1 MNQSDPYALPD
12 ENIEK
17 SILASK
23 GKIVIAVG
31 IFIIAMIYLGFNAF
45 QGASSYYLTIEEL
58 IDRGSEAYD
67 KNVRINGN
75 LVPASF
81 KRQEDATLLEISITD
96 GQNSI
101 YAKYQGV
108 VPDLFFNEHSEILLE
123 GKYSPSG
130 VFNAHSIIVKCPSKY
145 QGEGNPA

>member
-17 SILASK
+17 SILASR

-45 QGASSYYLTIEEL
+45 QGASSDYLTIQEL

-81 KRQEDATLLEISITD
+81 KRQEDATLLEFSITD

>member
-17 SILASK
+17 SILASR

-31 IFIIAMIYLGFNAF
+31 IFIMAMIYLGFNAF

-58 IDRGSEAYD
+58 IERGSEAYD

-81 KRQEDATLLEISITD
+81 KRQEDATLLEFSITD

-123 GKYSPSG
+123 GKYSL
-130 VFNAHSIIVKCPSKY
+130 V
-145 QGEGNPA
+145 